1 MQTAR
6 SKDAPTAEKPLTED
20 PFPAKGRGKGGKSCL
35 SNGDGGETVN
45 FLERLEYH
53 SSRLTNT
60 ERKISDYVLAH
71 QAETVRVNIAE
82 LAELCGASR
91 SAVLRFTQKLG
102 YSGFTEF
109 RYDFSLFVH
118 AGLVTQEESANRVQQ
133 VASYYETAVRKISE
147 CVDDSRMGEIAQ
159 QIIHARRV
167 KIFGMN
173 RNGYSAQQLRHHFH
187 TLNFDAEAVTEAVL
201 VRDLSAAGRA
211 GDVHIYFSVSGETPV
226 IREAIRS
233 SFQQG
238 VTTVLITMHRD
249 SQMAPYATYQVVL
262 PTTRMVTTDYFLDQ
276 QAINFVFIEILIV
289 FLGSSLAQAEEEP
302 GGGQKSG
309 KP

>member
-1 MQTAR
+1 M
-6 SKDAPTAEKPLTED
+6 
-20 PFPAKGRGKGGKSCL
+20 
-35 SNGDGGETVN
+35 N

-60 ERKISDYVLAH
+60 ERKISEYVLTH
-71 QAETVRVNIAE
+71 QSETVRVNIAE
-82 LAELCGASR
+82 LAQLCEASR

-118 AGLVTQEESANRVQQ
+118 AGLVTHSESPNRVQL
-133 VASYYETAVRKISE
+133 VASCYETTIRKISE
-147 CVDDSRMGEIAQ
+147 CINDSQLGEITE
-159 QIIHARRV
+159 QIIRARRV

-187 TLNFDAEAVTEAVL
+187 TLNFDAEAVTEDVL
-201 VRDLSAAGRA
+201 VRDLSAAGRK

-226 IREAIRS
+226 IREAIQS

-262 PTTRMVTTDYFLDQ
+262 PSTRTVTTEYFLDQ

-289 FLGSSLAQAEEEP
+289 FLGNSLALAEEKARS
-302 GGGQKSG
+302 GQKSET
-309 KP
+309 